1 MATKTATAIV
11 NPSLIATGPG
21 GVVPLRGKKRRLT
34 GAELKARTD
43 QARSVTGYDRTS
55 PIFGLQTPDVLR
67 IIQANVDIAC
77 TVIEAAYGAGA
88 PEGREIEHTRV
99 LLNELQK
106 RIATRKLTFAR

>member
-43 QARSVTGYDRTS
+43 QARAMTGYGPSS
-55 PIFGLQTPDVLR
+55 PIFGKQTPAVLGE
-67 IIQANVDIAC
+67 
-77 TVIEAAYGAGA
+77 IEGFLILADGELGAGSYA
-88 PEGREIEHTRV
+88 RAADEIDRAIVYIRE
-99 LLNELQK
+99 LNK
-106 RIATRKLTFAR
+106 RIATRKLAFAR